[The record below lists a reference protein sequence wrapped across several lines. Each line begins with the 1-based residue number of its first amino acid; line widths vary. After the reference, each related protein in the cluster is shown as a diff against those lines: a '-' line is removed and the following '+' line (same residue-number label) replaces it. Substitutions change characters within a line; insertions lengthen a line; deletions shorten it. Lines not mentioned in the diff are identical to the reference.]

1 MLKDVGIN
9 ERVLIDF
16 NELGLENK
24 IGEGGYGKVYK
35 ARWLG
40 QEVAVKV
47 YGRRKLRGSLRQKL

>member
-24 IGEGGYGKVYK
+24 IQIGEGGYGKVYK

-47 YGRRKLRGSLRQKL
+47 YGRRKLRGP